1 MKTFTAAGLVVVALS
16 QQAPGH
22 RFTWQ
27 AQTSGVAS
35 RLRGVSAVSER
46 VVWASGEKGTVLRTA
61 DGGARWTKLTV
72 PDAAALDFRDVD
84 AVSDSTAY
92 LLSIGTGTASRIFK
106 TTDAGAHWQKQ
117 FTNEDP
123 GAFYDAMTF
132 CDARRGLAISDSVNG
147 SFVILTTR
155 DGGATWT
162 RVPARAL
169 PPALPNEGAFA
180 GSAGGSPPA
189 GTRVHVAP
197 PSRVVR
203 MTKLPLTES
212 LIASPRRASQNVIA
226 S

>member
-1 MKTFTAAGLVVVALS
+1 RRRLRQHEHRRHHPSHRGILPAPPGVRSANRLEEGVCRPDPRGCGRICAMKTFTAAGLVVLALS

-61 DGGARWTKLTV
+61 DGGATWTKLTV

-92 LLSIGTGTASRIFK
+92 LLSIGKGTASRIFK

-117 FTNEDP
+117 FTN
-123 GAFYDAMTF
+123 
-132 CDARRGLAISDSVNG
+132 
-147 SFVILTTR
+147 
-155 DGGATWT
+155 
-162 RVPARAL
+162 
-169 PPALPNEGAFA
+169 
-180 GSAGGSPPA
+180 
-189 GTRVHVAP
+189 
-197 PSRVVR
+197 
-203 MTKLPLTES
+203 
-212 LIASPRRASQNVIA
+212 
-226 S
+226 